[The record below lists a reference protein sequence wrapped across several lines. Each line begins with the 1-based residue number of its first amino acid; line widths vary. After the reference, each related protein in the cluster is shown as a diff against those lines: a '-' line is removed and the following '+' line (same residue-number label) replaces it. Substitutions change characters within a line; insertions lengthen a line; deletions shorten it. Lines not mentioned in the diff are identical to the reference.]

1 MMRTYNPFENWH
13 SEIRDSMK
21 QLFQKLPP
29 TSIGKIEE
37 NEIETIE
44 DNLALTQTILLELK
58 NIIESHYFKNENEE
72 IIFFKYIKPKF
83 LCSFFYWKNLL
94 NFYLYKPVGGDSIT
108 IKYYNDKL
116 NQLKSFFDS
125 NLAMYEYIRSNQNFL
140 DNIYFLRSS
149 GLSNNTVA
157 TLEMNPKT
165 TTARDR
171 IVSEIYANDLFEVYI
186 NNLLSNQMNEP
197 SVTYKK
203 IPKVQWT
210 GSRAGMVELIY
221 ALQSSGVLN
230 NGQIEIKELAEI
242 FEKLFGMK
250 LGNYYHTFNEIRLRK
265 NNRTS
270 LLDLLREKI
279 IYKMDIMDEK

>member
-1 MMRTYNPFENWH
+1 MGR
-13 SEIRDSMK
+13 
-21 QLFQKLPP
+21 
-29 TSIGKIEE
+29 IEE
-37 NEIETIE
+37 NEIETIAE
-44 DNLALTQTILLELK
+44 NLTLTQSILLELK
-58 NIIESHYFKNENEE
+58 NIIESHHFKTEDEE

-83 LCSFFYWKNLL
+83 LSSFFYWETLL
-94 NFYLYKPVGGDSIT
+94 TFYLHMPVGGDLIT
-108 IKYYNDKL
+108 SKYYNDKL
-116 NQLKSFFDS
+116 IQLKSFFDA
-125 NLAMYEYIRSNQNFL
+125 NMAMYEYLRSNQNYL

-149 GLSNNTVA
+149 GLSNNTIA
-157 TLEMNPKT
+157 HFEMNPKT
-165 TTARDR
+165 TTAKDR
-171 IVSEIYANDLFEVYI
+171 LVSEIYANDLFEIYI
-186 NNLLSNQMNEP
+186 NELLSNQLNEP

-230 NGQIEIKELAEI
+230 NGQIEIKELAEM

-265 NNRTS
+265 KNRTS